1 MDSKFHNMVDLKNYK
16 DIEGDFWPVRYV
28 CSLDNGQSIL
38 STNKIKIF
46 KIITLGFFC
55 HFMFSKFGKLNI
67 KNFHIV

>member
-46 KIITLGFFC
+46 KIITLFF
-55 HFMFSKFGKLNI
+55 FYAI
-67 KNFHIV
+67 